1 MDLELLGWEWV
12 GLLFCIKEVIDL
24 VLCWICIHIIVLVGD
39 VEEIDFEDW
48 SEEEEVSLGGGR
60 YVGVGKLFGLVFFE
74 SRRISFAI
82 PDGIVIY
89 GYVVEENSCDSFWV
103 VECIELEGDCKLV
116 VVKALS
122 SLDKLGMNIF

>member
-1 MDLELLGWEWV
+1 M
-12 GLLFCIKEVIDL
+12 
-24 VLCWICIHIIVLVGD
+24 
-39 VEEIDFEDW
+39 
-48 SEEEEVSLGGGR
+48 
-60 YVGVGKLFGLVFFE
+60 FGLVFFE

-89 GYVVEENSCDSFWV
+89 GYVVEDNSCDSFWV

-122 SLDKLGMNIF
+122 SLDKLRMNIFWDSERSLLDDIQYELDESDLFSIDLLFISW